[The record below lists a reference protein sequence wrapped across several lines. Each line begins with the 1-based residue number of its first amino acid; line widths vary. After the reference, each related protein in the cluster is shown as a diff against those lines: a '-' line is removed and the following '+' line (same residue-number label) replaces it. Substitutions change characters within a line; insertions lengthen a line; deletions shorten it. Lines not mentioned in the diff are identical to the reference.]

1 MVSTLDPSA
10 RSRKPSKGKPP
21 AVATHDE
28 NCAPRRVIELFS
40 VKWTSVVLHA
50 LHELHGGTSRTGD
63 LHRSL
68 PGISKKML
76 TQTLREMER
85 DGLLT
90 RRVYMVVPPKVEYSL
105 TPLGRRFI
113 EPLEMLYDWGRA
125 NADALDQL
133 GQRRVRKKNGAAPR

>member
-1 MVSTLDPSA
+1 MSQPI
-10 RSRKPSKGKPP
+10 
-21 AVATHDE
+21 ATHDE
-28 NCAPRRVIELFS
+28 NCAPRRVLELFS

-85 DGLLT
+85 DGLIS
-90 RRVYMVVPPKVEYSL
+90 RRVYTAVPPKVEYSL
-105 TPLGRRFI
+105 TPLGQEFI
-113 EPLEMLYDWGRA
+113 EPLEMLYEWGRTHA
-125 NADALDQL
+125 AALDQL
-133 GQRRVRKKNGAAPR
+133 GQRPRRRQTRP